1 MIDKLVRKNILK
13 LKPYTSARG
22 SYLEGILMDANEN
35 SLGSAV
41 KDKTELEL
49 NRYPDPNQNKLREKL
64 SSYLGVESSKLFFGV
79 GSDEII
85 DLLIRIFC
93 EPKKDSV
100 LIPQPTY
107 GMYQV
112 ACEINDV
119 KVIEIPLGS
128 NFQLNVSETLKAVQ
142 KNTKI
147 IFLCSPNNPTGNLL
161 TQKSILQILSNF
173 SGIVVIDEAY
183 IDFSEKYSSIKLL
196 DKYENLVITRTFSKA
211 WGLAGLRCGYSLAN
225 ESITNLLFKVKAP
238 YNINKLTASAVLEAL
253 GNSKQKNNFVK
264 KLNLEKDFLISEM
277 KQIKQIK
284 KILPTDAN
292 FITFR
297 INNATEIY
305 NNLVKE
311 GVIIRNRSS
320 QLNLKNCL
328 RVSIGT
334 RKENKIF
341 IKKLKEII

>member
-35 SLGSAV
+35 SLGSV
-41 KDKTELEL
+41 FKDENKLEL

-64 SSYLGVESSKLFFGV
+64 SAYLGVSSSKLFFGV

-119 KVIEIPLGS
+119 KVIEVPLGKG
-128 NFQLNVSETLKAVQ
+128 FQLDVNNTLKAVQ
-142 KNTKI
+142 KNSKI

-161 TQKSILQILSNF
+161 TRKSILEILNKF
-173 SGIVVIDEAY
+173 KGIVVVDEAY
-183 IDFSEKYSSIKLL
+183 IDFSEKNSSIKLL

-211 WGLAGLRCGYSLAN
+211 WGLAGLRCGYSIAN

-238 YNINKLTASAVLEAL
+238 YNMNKLTASAVLEAL
-253 GNSKQKNNFVK
+253 SNTKQKDNFVK
-264 KLNLEKDFLISEM
+264 KLNLEKDFLIEEM
-277 KQIKQIK
+277 KQIKQIE

-305 NNLVKE
+305 TKLVKE
-311 GVIIRNRSS
+311 GVIIRNRST
-320 QLNLKNCL
+320 QLNLDNCL